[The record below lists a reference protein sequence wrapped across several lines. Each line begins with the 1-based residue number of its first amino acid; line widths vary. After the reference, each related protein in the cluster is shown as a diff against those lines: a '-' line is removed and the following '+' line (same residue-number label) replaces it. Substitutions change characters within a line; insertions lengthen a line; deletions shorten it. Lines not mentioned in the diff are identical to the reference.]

1 MAGVVM
7 GASVPVVVNSRGA
20 TAQEKYWSLLLCAAL
35 ADRKEVQ

>member
-35 ADRKEVQ
+35 SDRKEVQ